1 MGRTGGSAS
10 RRYRAQLVVA
20 LVGVGAFGAVG
31 LNAPGALRAVSG
43 GVPAPPSPS
52 VYLCVSHAD
61 DQWVC
66 DAAPPADPM
75 RPLAVGLTA
84 TN

>member
-31 LNAPGALRAVSG
+31 LNIPGALRAVAG
-43 GVPAPPSPS
+43 GLPAAPSPS
-52 VYLCVSHAD
+52 LYVCVSHAD

-66 DAAPPADPM
+66 DGTPPADPR
-75 RPLAVGLTA
+75 RPLAVGLAGTD
-84 TN
+84 